1 MFFHFLRLMLF
12 ATVMIDVLA
21 KKIKNKI
28 GTISALSAGIALL
41 SANLVWFEYRRFLIP
56 LAERTRGRI
65 SDIAIAIFFNAIGT
79 ALTFVSLAVILKHG
93 GRIVFGSGEK
103 NAYFA
108 TLERLRG
115 ALPVMLKK
123 MTCIVSNFTLVL
135 WTERNSFFAKKRPNC
150 CVYSDGSSIVLTYS
164 RILI

>member
-28 GTISALSAGIALL
+28 DTISALSAGIALL
-41 SANLVWFEYRRFLIP
+41 SANLVWLEYRRFLIP
-56 LAERTRGRI
+56 VAERAIGSI
-65 SDIAIAIFFNAIGT
+65 SHRAIAIFINVAGT
-79 ALTFVSLAVILKHG
+79 ALTFISLAVLLKQG

-103 NAYFA
+103 NAYLA

-123 MTCIVSNFTLVL
+123 MMCFISNFTLVL
-135 WTERNSFFAKKRPNC
+135 WTESYAFLNKKRPAC
-150 CVYSDGSSIVLTYS
+150 RVCADGSTIVFTYS